1 MTPLRIFHI
10 VRRTNIG
17 GSEMLVKNIINAND
31 DLNFSH
37 SLVYSFNGPLLV
49 LIKDSKKSN
58 LIHCR
63 YGNPLIFIFNLRR
76 IIRMNKTD
84 IIHTHQPADVIYSC
98 LASVGL
104 KVKIVRT
111 YHGYEGINRNKPGF
125 SYKMRF
131 IYFFINRIVSLNLFV
146 SSDLLNYYRF
156 ANPGQTR
163 LNQKVL
169 YNGVNLKDLS
179 VGNETNIRL
188 EKGISSESI
197 LLGMIGGFNTKG
209 RDHITIC
216 KALKFVLKIN
226 PDMHFLF
233 IGKITGKFPKL
244 YNNCLDY
251 CKQNGMLRN
260 VHFIGERNDV
270 GGILKELDLY
280 VHSSNNET
288 FGISLVEAILSG
300 VPCIASD
307 IPPFREVS
315 DNGKYLTLFE
325 KGNAEDLYDKIYIE
339 LNNLQSAG
347 TKERINNARAFAD
360 KNFSIQVH
368 LKNLHNLYHE
378 CLK

>member
-1 MTPLRIFHI
+1 
-10 VRRTNIG
+10 
-17 GSEMLVKNIINAND
+17 MLVKNIINAND

-76 IIRMNKTD
+76 IIKRYKAD

-98 LASVGL
+98 LALVGL

-125 SYKMRF
+125 SYRRRLL
-131 IYFFINRIVSLNLFV
+131 YFFINQFASLNLFV
-146 SSDLLNYYRF
+146 SDDLRNYYRKI
-156 ANPGQTR
+156 NPKQR
-163 LNQKVL
+163 QINQKVL
-169 YNGVNLKDLS
+169 YNGVNMMDLS
-179 VGNETNIRL
+179 MQRVSNIRL
-188 EKGISSESI
+188 ELGITSESI
-197 LLGMIGGFNTKG
+197 LLGMIGGFNTMG
-209 RDHITIC
+209 RDHLTVC
-216 KALKFVLKIN
+216 KALKFVLKTN
-226 PDMHFLF
+226 PEVHFLF
-233 IGKITGKFPKL
+233 IGKTTGKFPEL
-244 YNNCLDY
+244 YNDCLNF
-251 CKQNGMLRN
+251 CSQNGILGN
-260 VHFIGERNDV
+260 VHFVGERNDV
-270 GGILKELDLY
+270 GGILKELDMY

-288 FGISLVEAILSG
+288 FGISLVEAMLSG

-339 LNNLQSAG
+339 LKNLQSAG
-347 TKERINNARAFAD
+347 TKERISNAKLFAE

-368 LKNLHNLYHE
+368 LERLHKLYHE